1 MTFNSTLRS
10 FVPISQFNKGQAS
23 KIFERLKTEQRMLV
37 LKNNAPAAVI
47 LSPEEYY
54 RITEYEIDQELL
66 RMAQARMQGDWENT
80 CVPESEVLR
89 LLGITEEDLASAEEL
104 ELGNRV
110 STAGMERIGRTEQLR
125 SAANRERYP

>member
-1 MTFNSTLRS
+1 MTFNTTLRS

-54 RITEYEIDQELL
+54 RITEYEMDQELL
-66 RMAQARMQGDWENT
+66 RMAHARMQGDWESQ
-80 CVPESEVLR
+80 CIPFEEVLEQ
-89 LLGITEEDLASAEEL
+89 LGMTLEDLDAAEEL
-104 ELGNRV
+104 EI
-110 STAGMERIGRTEQLR
+110 E
-125 SAANRERYP
+125 